1 MVLGGAIFY
10 DATDVKSLIRAYAHY
25 AAAAP
30 DELTTKALLMYAP
43 PAPYLPQA
51 QQGKLVFA
59 IQLCYSGDLAE
70 GERVVAPLRALRTPI
85 ADLVAPMPYP
95 PIFPPT
101 EDDTMRG
108 FEHDGRSLFLE
119 TLNYEALDTLAQEAV
134 VFMAPG
140 MAVQLHVLGGAM
152 GRVPA
157 DATAFA
163 HRDTQVMIVVAH
175 AGPRSANTAFL
186 HASMEQIWQAIRP
199 YCAGVYVNFLTEEG
213 EQRIHEAYPASTY
226 ARLAVLKKHYDPK
239 NLFHLNQNIKPSMH

>member
-10 DATDVKSLIRAYAHY
+10 DATDVKSLIQTYAHY

-30 DELTTKALLMYAP
+30 DELTTEALLMYAP
-43 PAPYLPQA
+43 PAPFLPQA

-70 GERVVAPLRALRTPI
+70 DERVVTPLRALRTPI

-95 PIFPPT
+95 AIFPPT
-101 EDDTMRG
+101 EDDPMRG
-108 FEHDGRSLFLE
+108 FEHVGRSLFLE
-119 TLNYEALDTLAQEAV
+119 TLNDEALDTLAQEAV

-140 MAVQLHVLGGAM
+140 IAVQLRFLGVAM

-163 HRDTQVMIVVAH
+163 H
-175 AGPRSANTAFL
+175 L
-186 HASMEQIWQAIRP
+186 HAPETKRQPSALFGKLRAEGTLSYVTGGEMGFWITTTYEDAIAILNLRSTGLP
-199 YCAGVYVNFLTEEG
+199 QTLV
-213 EQRIHEAYPASTY
+213 AYISQPTISSARYLKST
-226 ARLAVLKKHYDPK
+226 
-239 NLFHLNQNIKPSMH
+239 